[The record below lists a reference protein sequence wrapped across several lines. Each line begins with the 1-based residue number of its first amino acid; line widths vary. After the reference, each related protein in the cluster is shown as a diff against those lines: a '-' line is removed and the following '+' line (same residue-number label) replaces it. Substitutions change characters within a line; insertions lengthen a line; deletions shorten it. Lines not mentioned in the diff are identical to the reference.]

1 MFLGWPWP
9 RKRGRADGAPQGYG
23 VTATL
28 LLNPICRRGT
38 QMVLRPSI
46 GLRRSS
52 DERLSKASV
61 VTPTIPA
68 RADCVSCF
76 CRGFTTWMTGTNPIC
91 AKLGTS
97 PVMTESSELCA
108 ARSPTAPRRPRQV
121 SRAACVESRQ
131 GPAPTPPRLDG
142 YFPRCLSKK
151 APISPNA
158 TAVSGRRSS
167 NKYCACDWP
176 S

>member
-1 MFLGWPWP
+1 MFWGGL
-9 RKRGRADGAPQGYG
+9 GRAKGGASMARRR
-23 VTATL
+23 VTGL
-28 LLNPICRRGT
+28 LRHFYLTPFCRRGT

-52 DERLSKASV
+52 DEGLSKASV

-142 YFPRCLSKK
+142 RLLSEMLVEEG
-151 APISPNA
+151 SHLTERN
-158 TAVSGRRSS
+158 RSFRQAIVEQIL
-167 NKYCACDWP
+167 CV
-176 S
+176 